1 MVSPISC
8 SFCPLVQKRR
18 GKKKDIRN
26 EVGLERDAGNCENVF
41 YTRRTSTGAWTPVQN
56 SVAFIHWV
64 LEVPKYH
71 LVPEYR
77 VKTLNPDT
85 GSVPELCEF
94 LDQV

>member
-1 MVSPISC
+1 MASPLSC
-8 SFCPLVQKRR
+8 SFCPLEQKRR

-26 EVGLERDAGNCENVF
+26 GVGLEGDAGNCENVF
-41 YTRRTSTGAWTPVQN
+41 YTRRTSAGARTPVQN
-56 SVAFIHWV
+56 SVAFRQWV
-64 LEVPKYH
+64 LQVPKYH

-77 VKTLNPDT
+77 VKTLNTGT